1 MYKILCAVVCAA
13 LTQTHAGLVS
23 MDNSELT
30 ATTGQ
35 GGADLSWTLSLNH
48 QYANDMSKNNISI
61 MDASGKTT
69 QAFYGYQCSS
79 NEFCRLA
86 LAPNNHVDANGNKK
100 WLVFKQFQGTL
111 QIDQFSL
118 DGVTIINRE
127 GNPQTAMQ
135 LTFYDG
141 KPLKIRN
148 LGFATLAVETG
159 ATGKEGYENT
169 STYTTYTEKK
179 ADGTTS
185 TLAVPEFDRGSEQGF
200 MGVNVHGNMH
210 MSGKLNIFS
219 FNCTGNSA
227 GRC

>member
-1 MYKILCAVVCAA
+1 
-13 LTQTHAGLVS
+13 
-23 MDNSELT
+23 
-30 ATTGQ
+30 
-35 GGADLSWTLSLNH
+35 
-48 QYANDMSKNNISI
+48 
-61 MDASGKTT
+61 MDANGKTT

-135 LTFYDG
+135 LTFYDD

-159 ATGKEGYENT
+159 TTGKEGYENT

-185 TLAVPEFDRGSEQGF
+185 TLAVPDFDRGSEQGF

-219 FNCTGNSA
+219 FNCTGNGA